1 VWKCWVFSA
10 WQCKQVCMVLFKL
23 KIVPGVHTPTFSLV
37 WNARSLSK
45 FRGSW
50 KGISRDQSNWEI
62 ACIKK
67 LSWIFFYQ
75 LCQLFLI
82 SFCNAEWWRN
92 CLVVKDVLFDCISLM
107 KLTEKVISILDFFQ
121 VLSFT
126 EQQKT
131 KKLKLLEDINSHRK
145 SCSYLTLHVYNCFIL
160 VLVHQ

>member
-1 VWKCWVFSA
+1 
-10 WQCKQVCMVLFKL
+10 
-23 KIVPGVHTPTFSLV
+23 
-37 WNARSLSK
+37 
-45 FRGSW
+45 
-50 KGISRDQSNWEI
+50 
-62 ACIKK
+62 
-67 LSWIFFYQ
+67 
-75 LCQLFLI
+75 
-82 SFCNAEWWRN
+82 
-92 CLVVKDVLFDCISLM
+92 M